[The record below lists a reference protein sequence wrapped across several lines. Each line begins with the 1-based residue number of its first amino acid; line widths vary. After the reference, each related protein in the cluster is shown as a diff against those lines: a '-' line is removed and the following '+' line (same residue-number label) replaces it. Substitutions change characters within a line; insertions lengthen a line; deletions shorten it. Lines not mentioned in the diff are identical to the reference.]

1 MYATLQEALQFKGDG
16 ADHIIDECLKVC
28 PEVTGIDKYN
38 GGRSIPMDYG
48 TEDSDTME
56 TMFMTSV
63 PESNPY
69 RDANTGVLPIKGTY
83 EKRLTQLATATAFWQ
98 VDSAIIEKNPQAGAR
113 LMLQRAIA
121 SVTSH
126 IQAHG
131 RQFYYGQKNGGYP
144 EGFPGLCD
152 LMSKEQVVDAGGT
165 GAKLTSAY
173 FIWFNEDGVSW
184 RYGMNGQMAMGEPRE
199 CTLTDPTNPAKK
211 FPGIEQY
218 MQYYPGLKVSNKYS
232 IGRIANIDVTSAYTS
247 AFDPK
252 AFTDGHMYQLL
263 TRLPAGMRPNV
274 IFMPY
279 VAALLLAASRATVQF
294 SKDASGNQVMVGGL
308 TPAVSEFEGILIVPT
323 DSIKVGEKKV
333 TFAA

>member
-16 ADHIIDECLKVC
+16 ADNIINECLKVC

-38 GGRSIPMDYG
+38 GGRSVPMDFG
-48 TEDSDTME
+48 TEDGDTMT
-56 TMFMTSV
+56 TMFMTEV
-63 PESNPY
+63 PEVNPF
-69 RDANTGVLPIKGTY
+69 RDVNEGVLPIKGKY
-83 EKRLTQLATATAFWQ
+83 EKRLTQLATATAYW
-98 VDSAIIEKNPQAGAR
+98 SADLAILKKNPTAGAR
-113 LMLQRAIA
+113 LMEQRGIA
-121 SVTSH
+121 SITAH

-131 RQFYYGQKNGGYP
+131 RQFYYGQKNGGYR

-152 LMSKEQVVDAGGT
+152 LMSKEQAVDAGGT
-165 GAKLTSAY
+165 GDKLTSAY
-173 FIWFNEDGVSW
+173 FVWFNEDGVSW
-184 RYGMNGQMAMGEPRE
+184 RYGRNGQMAMSEMKEVTLIDPLDPR
-199 CTLTDPTNPAKK
+199 KK
-211 FPGIEQY
+211 YPGMEQY
-218 MQYYPGLKVSNKYS
+218 MEYYPGLKVSNKYS

-247 AFDPK
+247 AFNPK

-308 TPAVSEFEGILIVPT
+308 TPAITEFEGILIVPS
-323 DSIKVGEKKV
+323 DSIKIGEKKV